1 MKKKII
7 IILCIVCAAILITVL
22 AIVNHNHNKVP
33 KNPPGTIG
41 NTAGNLYNNGLFCE
55 NDGYVY
61 FANTYDSSALYRMR
75 PDESEIKKLVY
86 TEVSNINAD
95 GKYLYYY
102 QGGSGSGTGL
112 GFMVSTSGI
121 YRTNK
126 ADPKDVI
133 CLDRVNGKYVLLA
146 DNDVYYTCS
155 SDEISLKKASIDGK
169 TKETL
174 LDLDILPVSIQNST
188 FYYLNN
194 EKNLHLM
201 ALDLNTKT
209 SRQVIAEDVYM
220 PIIEGNVVY
229 GIDIHDNYSLISLNL
244 TDGTKKLL
252 DTGRIDLLN
261 VTNDYIYYQTSGN
274 TPQLKRIRRDGSGM
288 EVVAEGVYSNINATS
303 QYIYFTQFGYTTP
316 IYKTPVNGP
325 VQVTTFDR
333 ASQAAI
339 EEASKKLK

>member
-7 IILCIVCAAILITVL
+7 TIICIVCAVLLFAGLSVFKYLSDRVPQNPAGTV
-22 AIVNHNHNKVP
+22 
-33 KNPPGTIG
+33 G

-61 FANTYDSSALYRMR
+61 FANTYDSSSLYRMR
-75 PDESEIKKLVY
+75 PDESEMKKMLY
-86 TEVSNINAD
+86 TEVTSINAD

-112 GFMVSTSGI
+112 GFMLNTTGI
-121 YRTNK
+121 YRVNK
-126 ADPKDVI
+126 NKTADSV

-155 SDEISLKKASIDGK
+155 SDEVSLKKVSTDGK

-174 LDLDILPVSIQNST
+174 LELDILPVSVQNST

-194 EKNLHLM
+194 EQNLNLM
-201 ALDLNTKT
+201 ALDLKTKT
-209 SRQVIAEDVYM
+209 SRKVLSEDVYM
-220 PIIEGNVVY
+220 PIIEGNIVY
-229 GIDIHDNYSLISLNL
+229 GIDIHDNYSLIRLNI
-244 TDGTKKLL
+244 TDGSKTLL

-261 VTNDYIYYQTSGN
+261 VTDNYIYYQTSGN
-274 TPQLKRIRRDGSGM
+274 EPQLKRIRRDGSDM
-288 EVVAEGVYSNINATS
+288 EVVADGVYNNINATS
-303 QYIYFTQFGYTTP
+303 QYIYFTQFGTNTP
-316 IYKTPVNGP
+316 IYKTPASGP
-325 VQVTTFDR
+325 VNVTTFDR

-339 EEASKKLK
+339 SEINKSKK